1 MEFFWIDSKRNL
13 KITYDT
19 FFQKLTEE
27 NNNNIFIR
35 NDNPYLVFL
44 NLLRNFISEQRSV
57 LLDSDFSKEELL
69 KLEIS
74 DTIFEQE
81 KYLQP
86 NLSHKFKTLEDIFL
100 FLKKNEEKLEIDI
113 YTSGTTGRPKKVTQ
127 SFKNLKRAVIYRKS
141 LQDNIWG
148 FAYNPTHFAGLQVF
162 FQSFYNKNTL
172 VYIFNKDFKE
182 VYQDFKKYKIT
193 HLSCTPTF
201 MKMLLPHV
209 VKKLN
214 KVKNLTFGGEK
225 FDSRIE
231 IVLKDKFPNGEVK
244 NVYASTEAGSL
255 LKAEGEYFV
264 IPEKYLDFIK
274 IQNKEILIKKELLG
288 VSKSFDLENNWY
300 RTGDLVE
307 LFDNGKFKFKN
318 RKSEMINVGGYK
330 VNPTEIEDIIKE
342 VIGVVDVT
350 VFGRTNSVMG
360 EIVVAN
366 VIKEEKVDKEI
377 LNEKIKE
384 ITKLRLQE
392 YKLPRSIK
400 FVDSFELTRTG
411 KIKNNKFIIKP

>member
-1 MEFFWIDSKRNL
+1 
-13 KITYDT
+13 
-19 FFQKLTEE
+19 
-27 NNNNIFIR
+27 
-35 NDNPYLVFL
+35 
-44 NLLRNFISEQRSV
+44 
-57 LLDSDFSKEELL
+57 
-69 KLEIS
+69 
-74 DTIFEQE
+74 
-81 KYLQP
+81 
-86 NLSHKFKTLEDIFL
+86 
-100 FLKKNEEKLEIDI
+100 
-113 YTSGTTGRPKKVTQ
+113 
-127 SFKNLKRAVIYRKS
+127 
-141 LQDNIWG
+141 
-148 FAYNPTHFAGLQVF
+148 
-162 FQSFYNKNTL
+162 
-172 VYIFNKDFKE
+172 
-182 VYQDFKKYKIT
+182 
-193 HLSCTPTF
+193 
-201 MKMLLPHV
+201 
-209 VKKLN
+209 
-214 KVKNLTFGGEK
+214 
-225 FDSRIE
+225 
-231 IVLKDKFPNGEVK
+231 
-244 NVYASTEAGSL
+244 
-255 LKAEGEYFV
+255 
-264 IPEKYLDFIK
+264 
-274 IQNKEILIKKELLG
+274 LG